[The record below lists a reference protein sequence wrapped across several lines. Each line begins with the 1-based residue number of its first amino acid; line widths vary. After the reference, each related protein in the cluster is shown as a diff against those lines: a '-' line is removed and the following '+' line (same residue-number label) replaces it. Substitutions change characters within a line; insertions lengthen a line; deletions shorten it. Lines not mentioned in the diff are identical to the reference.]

1 MLPNTTV
8 VEVTKDKNPDLFW
21 GIRGAGFN
29 FGFVLNATYRVYDE
43 VPNGQNF
50 NADFQYPYTAARE
63 FYQALKDEA
72 PKMPAPLCIA
82 TSLQWSPTY
91 NEV

>member
-29 FGFVLNATYRVYDE
+29 FGYVLNATYRVYDE
-43 VPNGQNF
+43 VPNGQNL
-50 NADFQYPYTAARE
+50 NADFEYPYTAANE

-91 NEV
+91 NKV